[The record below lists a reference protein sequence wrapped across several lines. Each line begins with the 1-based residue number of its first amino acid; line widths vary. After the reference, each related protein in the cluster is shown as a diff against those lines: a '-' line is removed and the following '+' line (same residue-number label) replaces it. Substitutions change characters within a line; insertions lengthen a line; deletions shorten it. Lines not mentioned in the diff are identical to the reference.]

1 MYHWHSVLSYRG
13 KPTPFLFFQHKDA
26 VFSVLVFGADHGLIM
41 ALLFLWMNSENC
53 SVPVFSLLWW
63 DLMILWGFYYSTWVR
78 YHHLKS
84 QGAAL
89 FFIFMCSTTIVSTP
103 LSVWQ
108 SLVPGRYKM
117 HALVLCLTVISD
129 HHHFLFFSRGTT
141 GLVITLQLKASSFLY
156 VYIFVKPLLF

>member
-1 MYHWHSVLSYRG
+1 MLSYRG

-26 VFSVLVFGADHGLIM
+26 VFSVLVFRADHGLIM
-41 ALLFLWMNSENC
+41 ALFFLWMNSENC

-84 QGAAL
+84 HGAAS

-117 HALVLCLTVISD
+117 HALFNCDLRPSP
-129 HHHFLFFSRGTT
+129 FSLFFSRGTT

>member
-1 MYHWHSVLSYRG
+1 MLSYRG

-26 VFSVLVFGADHGLIM
+26 VFSVLVFRADHGLIM

-84 QGAAL
+84 HGAAS

-108 SLVPGRYKM
+108 SLVPGRYKCM
-117 HALVLCLTVISD
+117 LYLTVISD